1 MSHGPRVEIRYCF
14 QCTWEA
20 RAAWMAQEVLSTF
33 SDSVGE
39 VALVPDT
46 GGTFEIRADDRLV
59 WSRAERD
66 RFPQPKELKQG
77 IRNVVDLDADLGH
90 ADRE

>member
-1 MSHGPRVEIRYCF
+1 MSPSPRVEIRYCF
-14 QCTWEA
+14 QCKWEA

-46 GGTFEIRADDRLV
+46 GGTFEIRVDDHLV
-59 WSRAERD
+59 WSRTERD

-77 IRNVVDLDADLGH
+77 VRNVVDPDADLGH